1 MTMQQAPVGGPD
13 QMPITNQSGGASAR
27 VSRPRRRK
35 ELAWF
40 LLAMLPLSA
49 LLAFV
54 VLQLMAAS
62 SAAAT
67 GGCGGG

>member
-1 MTMQQAPVGGPD
+1 MTTPAAAPD
-13 QMPITNQSGGASAR
+13 GAAIPAA
-27 VSRPRRRK
+27 PRRRN
-35 ELAWF
+35 ELIWG
-40 LLAMLPLSA
+40 LLGMLPLSA

>member
-1 MTMQQAPVGGPD
+1 MTTQHPD
-13 QMPITNQSGGASAR
+13 TAAFADDGVRQG
-27 VSRPRRRK
+27 RRK
-35 ELAWF
+35 ELGWF
-40 LLAMLPLSA
+40 LVAMIPLSA